1 MCQVTKSE
9 VTRTRTT
16 NVLQS
21 TSKPK
26 KRHEESVA
34 PSLLI
39 PIWAFVT
46 ILSMFLAAYI
56 PRLQSQA
63 GRDTFLHAGYNYD
76 EINTYFDN
84 TFLTYGTDYMI
95 TVCMLYAAYK
105 CLIAT
110 SIGNENGSEL
120 KSDSSGSI
128 DLRMSS
134 SMLFLSYGI
143 SVLAGGIAHQFYVT
157 LEDLN
162 SVPFRILWS
171 LCVGCVTAAGGFMG
185 ACGSAIYFRLNE
197 TTSQE
202 MVRFRMV
209 YIPYSYWIFYGGCM
223 TVWCIL
229 GGISYKRPACD
240 IFVAGTTQFVPTVY
254 VVMTVLS
261 VKWSSP
267 SKFTPCPIGN
277 QSEVRNLV
285 KKGFRLSCIIG
296 FFLNAPLLPMYP
308 LMVQYTSLSLGVV
321 NALLHLNLTFAWGL
335 QALSMHHFCKSFN
348 LTTENDKKK

>member
-9 VTRTRTT
+9 VSSTT
-16 NVLQS
+16 KPNLFKS
-21 TSKPK
+21 TSKPN
-26 KRHEESVA
+26 HNESV
-34 PSLLI
+34 PQSLLI
-39 PIWAFVT
+39 PIWVVVT
-46 ILSMFLAAYI
+46 ILSMILAAYI

-63 GRDTFLHAGYNYD
+63 GRDTFLHAGFNYD
-76 EINTYFDN
+76 EINTFFDN

-105 CLIAT
+105 CLFAT
-110 SIGNENGSEL
+110 SIGNIDGREL
-120 KSDSSGSI
+120 KSDSLGSR
-128 DLRMSS
+128 DLRISS
-134 SMLFLSYGI
+134 SLLFLSYGL
-143 SVLAGGIAHQFYVT
+143 SVLAGGVAHQFYVK

-162 SVPFRILWS
+162 SIAFRILWTV
-171 LCVGCVTAAGGFMG
+171 CVGCVTAAGGFMG
-185 ACGSAIYFRLNE
+185 ACGSAIYFRLNQSM
-197 TTSQE
+197 SQE

-209 YIPYSYWIFYGGCM
+209 HIPYSYWIFYGGCM
-223 TVWCIL
+223 TIWCIL

-261 VKWSSP
+261 VRWPSRGVTKSP
-267 SKFTPCPIGN
+267 QLQNHT
-277 QSEVRNLV
+277 EVIKLMRQ
-285 KKGFRLSCIIG
+285 GFRLCIIIG

-335 QALSMHHFCKSFN
+335 QAMSVHHFCKRFN
-348 LTTENDKKK
+348 LTTENDKRK